1 MIEYIQTTIICIFA
15 IIIGAT
21 IHKTF
26 CENRTLFKQKHE
38 IEHLNGDIKELKIK
52 LKDEKVKVAR
62 EEETV
67 DDLRRDKRLLVGAI
81 ESLGYI
87 IEEDGLYIDL
97 KKE

>member
-1 MIEYIQTTIICIFA
+1 MIEYIQTTIICIFTF
-15 IIIGAT
+15 IVGAA

-26 CENRTLFKQKHE
+26 CENRILSKQKHE
-38 IEHLNGDIKELKIK
+38 ILHLNREIKELKTE
-52 LKDEKVKVAR
+52 LNDEKVKVAR

-67 DDLRRDKRLLVGAI
+67 DDLRRDKRLLVEAI

>member
-1 MIEYIQTTIICIFA
+1 MIEYIQTTIISVLA
-15 IIIGAT
+15 IIVGAT
-21 IHKTF
+21 LYKTF
-26 CENRTLFKQKHE
+26 CENRTLSKQKHD
-38 IEHLNGDIKELKIK
+38 ILHLNREIKELKTK
-52 LKDEKVKVAR
+52 LNYEKVRVAR

-67 DDLRRDKRLLVGAI
+67 DDLRRDKRLLVEAI

>member
-1 MIEYIQTTIICIFA
+1 MIEYIQTTIICILA
-15 IIIGAT
+15 IIVGAT

-26 CENRTLFKQKHE
+26 FENRTLFKQKHE
-38 IEHLNGDIKELKIK
+38 ILHLNADIKELKTK
-52 LKDEKVKVAR
+52 LNDEKVKVAR

-67 DDLRRDKRLLVGAI
+67 DDLRRDKRLLVEAI

-87 IEEDGLYIDL
+87 VEEDGLYIDL